1 MIRSLTR
8 RNYKKFLRRNRFT
21 IRRTDILSQ
30 IIRPEAADGKFRGL
44 RPSVCIR
51 CPVFFGKT
59 CIDLSADRRNR
70 RHRRARRDRLKTSR
84 RHGTRHT
91 SVRLRRGTRL
101 AVVAVSLRIL
111 VIFLKLIR
119 KELREAGTDLRGI
132 GAYLPRIRWT
142 ARRAEPER

>member
-1 MIRSLTR
+1 MR

-59 CIDLSADRRNR
+59 CIDYLQ
-70 RHRRARRDRLKTSR
+70 TGGTGG
-84 RHGTRHT
+84 HG
-91 SVRLRRGTRL
+91 
-101 AVVAVSLRIL
+101 
-111 VIFLKLIR
+111 
-119 KELREAGTDLRGI
+119 GI
-132 GAYLPRIRWT
+132 GSKHPGGMAHGVHLSG
-142 ARRAEPER
+142 